1 MNDPQTTASA
11 AIEFGGLT
19 IALNV
24 FGGVLKQIEKLPND
38 WIPAI
43 LFVAGGVG
51 AGLAYGWSAY
61 SVLEGIKI
69 SGTAIG
75 IHQVLLRTKE
85 AVVKPPTQ

>member
-1 MNDPQTTASA
+1 MNDPQNTASA

-19 IALNV
+19 LALNI

-43 LFVAGGVG
+43 LFVAGGLG

-75 IHQVLLRTKE
+75 IHQALIRTKD
-85 AVVKPPTQ
+85 AVKPPTE